1 MQRTPGLRIAFAFSV
16 FCSPVFSQYT
26 IEEAPQDRITVA
38 ALGGLNFAWKSADRA
53 SDSVSSYTNFA
64 FALQGWYRGV
74 LDIGSGAFSAKLQP
88 GLFAGYVPVYRYTDS
103 VTSKKS
109 SDVKF
114 PFLAEVRLVHSSGVF
129 AGAGGGYAYTVITQ
143 NDITEAKGGAAVI
156 SFLAGY
162 GYELPNRIQ
171 LGLTMRGLWFL
182 QQIESPN
189 GTRTANN
196 NFNLMPALTV
206 GYAF

>member
-1 MQRTPGLRIAFAFSV
+1 MRNFLRPWLILALIVLS
-16 FCSPVFSQYT
+16 SPIFSQYI
-26 IEEAPQDRITVA
+26 IEEIPQDRITVS
-38 ALGGLNFAWKSADRA
+38 ALAGLNFAWKSADRA
-53 SDSVSSYTNFA
+53 TDTTSSYTNPA
-64 FALQGWYRGV
+64 FALQGWYRSV
-74 LDIGSGAFSAKLQP
+74 LDIGTGGFSAKLQP
-88 GLFAGYVPVYRYTDS
+88 GIFAGYIPVYSYKDS
-103 VTSKKS
+103 VTAKKS

-114 PFLAEVRLVHSSGVF
+114 PFLGEVRLVHSTGVF

-162 GYELPNRIQ
+162 AYELPYRIQ
-171 LGLTMRGLWFL
+171 VGFTLRGLWFL
-182 QQIESPN
+182 QQLEAAN

>member
-1 MQRTPGLRIAFAFSV
+1 M
-16 FCSPVFSQYT
+16 
-26 IEEAPQDRITVA
+26 PQDRITVS
-38 ALGGLNFAWKSADRA
+38 ALGGLNFASKSADRA
-53 SDSVSSYTNFA
+53 TDTASSFTNFA

-74 LDIGSGAFSAKLQP
+74 LDLGSGSFSAKLQP
-88 GLFAGYVPVYRYTDS
+88 GIFVGYVPVYRYTDTT
-103 VTSKKS
+103 TSKKS

-114 PFLAEVRLVHSSGVF
+114 PFLAEARLIHATGVF
-129 AGAGGGYAYTVITQ
+129 AGAGGGYAYTIITQ

-162 GYELPNRIQ
+162 EYELPYGIQ
-171 LGLTMRGLWFL
+171 LGFTMRGLWFL

-189 GTRTANN
+189 GTRVANN

>member
-1 MQRTPGLRIAFAFSV
+1 MRIFLRLGLTFALLAAA
-16 FCSPVFSQYT
+16 SPVFAQYI
-26 IEEAPQDRITVA
+26 IEEIPQDRITVA
-38 ALGGLNFAWKSADRA
+38 AVGGLNFAWKSADRA
-53 SDSVSSYTNFA
+53 SDTVSSYTNFA

-88 GLFAGYVPVYRYTDS
+88 GIFAGYVPVFRYTDS
-103 VTSKKS
+103 ASGKKS
-109 SDVKF
+109 SDIKF
-114 PFLAEVRLVHSSGVF
+114 PFLAEARLVHPSGVF

-143 NDITEAKGGAAVI
+143 NDITEGKGGAAVV

-162 GYELPNRIQ
+162 GYELPYRIQ
-171 LGLTMRGLWFL
+171 LGFTLRGLWFL
-182 QQIESPN
+182 QQLESAN

-196 NFNLMPALTV
+196 NFNLMPSLTI